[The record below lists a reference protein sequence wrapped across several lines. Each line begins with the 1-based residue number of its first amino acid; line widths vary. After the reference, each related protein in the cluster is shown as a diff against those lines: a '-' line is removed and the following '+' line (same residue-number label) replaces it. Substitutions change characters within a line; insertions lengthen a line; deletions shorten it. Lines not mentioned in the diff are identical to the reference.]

1 MGITRESRSWW
12 IIAAVAVGIYGVL
25 ALFVRVA
32 PDNSFDRTVVDWV
45 SGWDVAILDTTM
57 ERVSWF
63 TDLRP
68 RLVLG
73 LVGVVGI
80 TLSGRHRLAAGIVA
94 VSAVAAIVVN
104 GVDLVGGIV
113 ADRIRPNGAP
123 FLAYPSGHTLGT
135 VIQYGFAIYLTLRLG
150 LHRRFL
156 TTIVV
161 LLALP
166 IVLVGPA
173 RVVVGAHWSTDI
185 LGAYL
190 LGAGAVIA
198 LVLLLEIAERWLNDR
213 KLLNDSA
220 HPAPA
225 HFPAR

>member
-12 IIAAVAVGIYGVL
+12 IIAAAAVGIYGVL
-25 ALFVRVA
+25 AFFVRVA
-32 PDNSFDRTVVDWV
+32 THNFDRTVVDWV

-57 ERVSWF
+57 ERVSSF

-185 LGAYL
+185 LGA
-190 LGAGAVIA
+190 
-198 LVLLLEIAERWLNDR
+198 
-213 KLLNDSA
+213 
-220 HPAPA
+220 
-225 HFPAR
+225 